1 MGKPGLVVQ
10 QNGKK
15 QMDSKNIEFR
25 STWLFAGN
33 ICLKFGLGKVGLVGE
48 LVD

>member
-1 MGKPGLVVQ
+1 MGKPGVVVQ

-33 ICLKFGLGKVGLVGE
+33 ICLKFCLGKVGLVGE